1 MKRQAGYI
9 YARAGWWV
17 LRYRDAVLENG
28 VIVRKQLA
36 KQLAPIAPEH
46 ARLKRPP
53 KNVES
58 MAEDFL
64 RPMNSGQTN
73 PQSTQTIGQF
83 VESYFFPR
91 LQNEIRECTLA
102 GYKGRWRS
110 QLKPRC
116 GDETLRDFNVLKA
129 QGVIDNIHRQNPEM
143 TRGTLV
149 HLRNLLSLV
158 FDDALRLELLDKSKG
173 NPVRLVRIPKRAPK
187 GKDTYAY
194 TLRELETM
202 LAILPEP
209 AATVCAV
216 AGYAGLRRSEL
227 RGLRWEDFDGQR
239 IMINRSVWEG
249 FTNEPKTQGSKAAV
263 PVIPRLR
270 TILEAHRMACGSPKT
285 GPMFAN
291 GAGKPENL
299 NNTLNRAILPAL
311 NRCKVCRKPKAEHIA
326 AQVSHEYL
334 RDDNLPT
341 WHGFHA
347 FRRGLATT
355 LYELRVDDL
364 MIQKILRQED
374 VQTTRRHYIKTLPE
388 QSIQAM
394 AKLEAALPELCA
406 DRALVAMPT
415 ANKLPA

>member
-1 MKRQAGYI
+1 
-9 YARAGWWV
+9 
-17 LRYRDAVLENG
+17 
-28 VIVRKQLA
+28 
-36 KQLAPIAPEH
+36 
-46 ARLKRPP
+46 
-53 KNVES
+53 
-58 MAEDFL
+58 
-64 RPMNSGQTN
+64 
-73 PQSTQTIGQF
+73 
-83 VESYFFPR
+83 
-91 LQNEIRECTLA
+91 
-102 GYKGRWRS
+102 
-110 QLKPRC
+110 
-116 GDETLRDFNVLKA
+116 VLKA